1 MEENGEVGYGEV
13 TLPPYLTET
22 VRDAIER
29 LRSVASHGP
38 WTGQTLYGSI
48 NHLPEFQEV
57 GFGCRAGLTMA
68 LIDLISKSGQV
79 AVGELLNISMVSE
92 PVTLMT
98 LGISPL
104 EELSAKLGELPKS
117 GALKVKVGDT
127 GSIERIRALR
137 TLDSRKFLLDGNQ
150 GLRSVQEAVDLVQA
164 AGPERIMAFEQPFEG
179 SMDELNHELFEETG
193 VDVVADESV
202 QTSGDLVAQRHMF
215 NGVNIKLMKCGGLDR
230 ALALTELARTLD
242 LKVMLGSMSESSLG
256 CTAMAQLASI
266 VDIVDLDGPWLI
278 KNDPFEGIG
287 MENGKIISR
296 SDQGLGVN
304 LRADLKFEYI
314 GS

>member
-1 MEENGEVGYGEV
+1 
-13 TLPPYLTET
+13 
-22 VRDAIER
+22 
-29 LRSVASHGP
+29 
-38 WTGQTLYGSI
+38 
-48 NHLPEFQEV
+48 
-57 GFGCRAGLTMA
+57 
-68 LIDLISKSGQV
+68 
-79 AVGELLNISMVSE
+79 
-92 PVTLMT
+92 MT

-150 GLRSVQEAVDLVQA
+150 GLRSVKEAVYLVQV

-202 QTSGDLVAQRHMF
+202 QTSGDLVAKRYMF

-230 ALALTELARTLD
+230 ALALAELARTMD

-256 CTAMAQLASI
+256 CTAMAQLLS
-266 VDIVDLDGPWLI
+266 LI
-278 KNDPFEGIG
+278 H
-287 MENGKIISR
+287 ISEPTR
-296 SDQGLGVN
+296 P
-304 LRADLKFEYI
+304 Y
-314 GS
+314 